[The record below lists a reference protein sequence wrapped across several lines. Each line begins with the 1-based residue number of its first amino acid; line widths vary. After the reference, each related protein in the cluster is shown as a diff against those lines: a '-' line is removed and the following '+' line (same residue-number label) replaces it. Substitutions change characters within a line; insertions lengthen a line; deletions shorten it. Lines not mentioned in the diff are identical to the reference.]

1 MKEGDFMTIEEL
13 KEQIENVEI
22 DYPLDESYA
31 TLINPV
37 IDYMNESQD
46 FSLEYLFEDFIDSET
61 VSYYIKENADDLD
74 RLYYFLGNTD
84 LREGLFIMDAYGN
97 LRNCGTTDLED
108 LKENIL
114 NDIKNMLE
122 EAQEG

>member
-13 KEQIENVEI
+13 KEQIEEVEI
-22 DYPLDESYA
+22 DYPLDEAYGS
-31 TLINPV
+31 LINPV

-46 FSLEYLFEDFIDSET
+46 FSLEYLFEDFTDREI

-74 RLYYFLGNTD
+74 RLYYYLGDVD
-84 LREGLFIMDAYGN
+84 LRDELFITDAYGN
-97 LRNCGTTDLED
+97 LRNIDTTDLED

-114 NDIKNMLE
+114 RDIKNMLE
-122 EAQEG
+122 VA